1 MAFAYTN
8 IGRLILHF
16 HINNINMDYRYPI
29 HARMSALTYLD
40 YSDTTIDKWGSSYG
54 CSNVTTL
61 ILPSTI
67 TFFEYRMTEYLNS
80 LRYFI
85 ILVED
90 PDDITSYPQVNGYT
104 FSGNYNG
111 GNADIYVKDD
121 TAKTKYKQHSFWGA
135 LPNAENR
142 IKALSDLPAGVWTT
156 GLAS

>member
-16 HINNINMDYRYPI
+16 HISNINMDYRYPI
-29 HARMSALTYLD
+29 HAHMSALTYLD

-90 PDDITSYPQVNGYT
+90 PDDITSYPQVSSYT
-104 FSGNYNG
+104 FSGNANG

-135 LPNAENR
+135 LSNAENR
-142 IKALSDLPAGVWTT
+142 IKTLSDLPAGVWTT